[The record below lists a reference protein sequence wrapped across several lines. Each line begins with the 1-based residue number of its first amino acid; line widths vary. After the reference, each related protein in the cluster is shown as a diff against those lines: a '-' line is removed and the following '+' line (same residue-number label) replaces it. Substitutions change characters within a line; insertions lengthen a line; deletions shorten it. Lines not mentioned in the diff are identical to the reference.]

1 MGVDTLDVECT
12 PAVENDATVSKGLA
26 DGLIEAMSKFVMEK
40 IIEIKRVQRTEELK
54 HKDELN

>member
-12 PAVENDATVSKGLA
+12 QAVENNGTVSKGHA

>member
-1 MGVDTLDVECT
+1 MLNVHKLLKNNG
-12 PAVENDATVSKGLA
+12 TVSKGHA